1 VFCPTCNT
9 SNLHTSIRC
18 SQCGAS
24 LVPDSVG
31 ASTGY
36 EKHARA
42 INAKM
47 YSGLGAAAGFVG
59 FIALS
64 QTVLETMYLD
74 KDQIMIGASVL
85 AAIGGAIGRL
95 IANRQYL

>member
-1 VFCPTCNT
+1 
-9 SNLHTSIRC
+9 
-18 SQCGAS
+18 
-24 LVPDSVG
+24 
-31 ASTGY
+31 
-36 EKHARA
+36 
-42 INAKM
+42 M